1 MSGSPAQCRQAAALG
16 RAAHHAKAEERYA
29 RFVELRRTWTVSTVA
44 SDLGVCERQAWRYEA
59 RRRAELE
66 LAYESAS

>member
-1 MSGSPAQCRQAAALG
+1 VSDRHAQRCLSAALG
-16 RAAHHAKAEERYA
+16 RASRTAAAEERYA
-29 RFVELRRTWTVSTVA
+29 RYVELRRSWTVRVA
-44 SDLGVCERQAWRYEA
+44 GWELGICERQAWRYEA